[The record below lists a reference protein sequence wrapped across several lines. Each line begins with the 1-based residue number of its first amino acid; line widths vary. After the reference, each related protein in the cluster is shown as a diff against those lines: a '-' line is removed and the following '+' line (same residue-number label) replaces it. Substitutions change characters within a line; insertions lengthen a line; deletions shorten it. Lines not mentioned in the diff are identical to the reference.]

1 MGRAGLHICGVPSTL
16 KGVPR
21 VRMELEFYQ
30 SSHQVGPW
38 MGPFLGTV
46 ILETD
51 IKGVVAIPAFFDDR
65 EVGE

>member
-1 MGRAGLHICGVPSTL
+1 
-16 KGVPR
+16 
-21 VRMELEFYQ
+21 MELEFYQ